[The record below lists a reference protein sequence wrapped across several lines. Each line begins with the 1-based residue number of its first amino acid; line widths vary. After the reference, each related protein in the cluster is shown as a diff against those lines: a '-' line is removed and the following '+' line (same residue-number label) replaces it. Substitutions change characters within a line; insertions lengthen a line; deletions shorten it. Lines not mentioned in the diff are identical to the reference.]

1 MTSEGNQTERE
12 LDWERD
18 PSDALTA
25 RTAARGLLVQIHV
38 INALILR
45 ETRTRFGQ
53 SQLGYLWALI
63 EPMLWIATMAGM
75 YALGGSTGKTGMT
88 MVGFIG
94 TGIVT
99 YELFRNCQARV
110 MVAVS
115 SNMPLLF
122 YPQVQP
128 VDMMLSRVL
137 LEYAT
142 WFSVFTIIL
151 GGEALLRG
159 EFTVDDPLLVMN
171 GLLLAGA
178 LGGSLG
184 SVLCS
189 LSAYS
194 ASIDRIANAAL
205 RPLMFASGTFFAF
218 EDVPQQ
224 VAAYLV
230 YNPVLHV
237 VEAVRD
243 GWYPSYTATRT
254 TPWYPLAWTI
264 GLAFLALALERVV
277 RPKLQVT

>member
-1 MTSEGNQTERE
+1 MTDERNPTADE
-12 LDWERD
+12 AWERD
-18 PSDALTA
+18 PDDGLTL
-25 RTAARGLLVQIHV
+25 RAAGRGLFVQLHV
-38 INALILR
+38 IYALILR

-53 SQLGYLWALI
+53 SHLGYLWALI

-94 TGIVT
+94 TGVIA
-99 YELFRNCQARV
+99 YELFRNCQSRV
-110 MVAVS
+110 MLAVS

-128 VDMMLSRVL
+128 VDMMVSRVL

-159 EFTVDDPLLVMN
+159 DLAIDDPLLVIG
-171 GLLLAGA
+171 GLLVAGA
-178 LGGSLG
+178 LGGALG

-189 LSAYS
+189 LTAYS
-194 ASIDRIANAAL
+194 NSVERIAGAAL

-218 EDVPQQ
+218 EDTPQRL
-224 VAAYLV
+224 ADYLV
-230 YNPVLHV
+230 YNPVLHI
-237 VEAVRD
+237 VETVRD
-243 GWYPSYTATRT
+243 GWYASYTSTRT
-254 TPWYPLAWTI
+254 TLWYPLVWTI
-264 GLAFLALALERVV
+264 GLAFLALALERVA